1 MLYRKVDDFSRSS
14 MHGKRKK
21 ERRKAGRE
29 IQREMERK
37 RRRTRERARRIRTN
51 GALKL

>member
-1 MLYRKVDDFSRSS
+1 MLVGAACKGK
-14 MHGKRKK
+14 GKRKEVK
-21 ERRKAGRE
+21 QEGV